1 VAKESDFAASE
12 AQLFPQQAHEAVG
25 LGAGVGVAMA
35 AGGYEDSCS
44 LRRAGK
50 RTRGL
55 IGETLNYQRMAGV
68 DGVVMNGGAGVLAA
82 GFGQDLADGFALP
95 DVEIESGGYDE
106 DLGCL
111 GLVGYG
117 FG

>member
-1 VAKESDFAASE
+1 
-12 AQLFPQQAHEAVG
+12 
-25 LGAGVGVAMA
+25 
-35 AGGYEDSCS
+35 
-44 LRRAGK
+44 
-50 RTRGL
+50 
-55 IGETLNYQRMAGV
+55 MAGV
-68 DGVVMNGGAGVLAA
+68 DGVVMDGDARVLAA
-82 GFGQDLADGFALP
+82 GFGQDLADSFALP